1 MSNPLRQDVLL
12 ALSALS
18 EAFPEWRLGQMV
30 ANLAVTARGATVES
44 IWDVEDDELL
54 AAINQHL
61 DRRKARS
68 LVEK

>member
-1 MSNPLRQDVLL
+1 
-12 ALSALS
+12 
-18 EAFPEWRLGQMV
+18 MV
-30 ANLAVTARGATVES
+30 ANLAVTARGATAES